1 MAAATRIARRA
12 VIESRDEEPMSEKR
26 HVQNYPANLAISM
39 GSDLKDRIERAA
51 RASGQT
57 LNAFSRQVLLA
68 AVVEIERQQRDKA
81 MWLCRCECG
90 TEKRVQGVALR
101 RGLSRSCGCLAAE
114 VTSARRRKKPI
125 TAAATNGARLP
136 TQAKSV

>member
-1 MAAATRIARRA
+1 
-12 VIESRDEEPMSEKR
+12 MSEKR